1 MRSSEEGNV
10 YENECQYG
18 TGGAEQQ
25 DVADIMSGYAL
36 PYLVGCRVCLGEFI
50 RLPRQGLRVWH
61 VLLQFIWGL
70 ELQDFARA
78 RRTLSCVLSSSC
90 STACS
95 IFFRSGGTESNGC
108 GAESFLLPDMAATFL
123 SKAGL

>member
-1 MRSSEEGNV
+1 MQSAEEGNV

-36 PYLVGCRVCLGEFI
+36 PYLVGCRACLGALI
-50 RLPRQGLRVWH
+50 WLPRQRLRGWH
-61 VLLQFIWGL
+61 VLLQFIW
-70 ELQDFARA
+70 EPDIQEFARA
-78 RRTLSCVLSSSC
+78 RRTLSSALSSSC

-95 IFFRSGGTESNGC
+95 IFFRSGGTESNGF
-108 GAESFLLPDMAATFL
+108 GAESFLLADMATTFL
-123 SKAGL
+123 SKPTL